1 MTCEACTHNYAPLGV
16 RVVGQFRYVI
26 YRCAKC
32 GWLKTE
38 AK

>member
-1 MTCEACTHNYAPLGV
+1 MTCRHNYQPMGV
-16 RVVGQFRYVI
+16 RTAGQFRYVI
-26 YRCAKC
+26 YRCKAC